1 MTDPA
6 SASLQKSRI
15 RRGESYVEDAEL
27 AYERGKIAQA
37 ANLFVAAGD
46 KFTGAAREASLEMTE
61 NRLRKKARQCYRVAQ
76 ELENREQSREETEED
91 SRERESRQKESK
103 ETSGSLGT
111 DDMDEKVRSMIE
123 EPEVDFSDYVGQ
135 EELKQWTEDKIF
147 GDEELREVYGIN
159 RPDGI
164 LLHGYPGTGKSYFAR
179 CLAGE
184 VDMPFVH
191 MKVPEITS
199 KYINESAQLIYDVFE
214 EIREKG
220 PMLVCIDEIDAL
232 GMSRD
237 NTSSTSEQKAL
248 NQLLEQVEVMADTD
262 SVIIGTTNKP
272 SDLDYAIVRPGRFS
286 KKKHIGMPDESDRRE
301 IIAMNVDG
309 RKKAPSWNLDQAA
322 EDTEGRTPVA
332 IEEICNEAAVTAM
345 NRHKSGGTP
354 GITNE
359 DLREAEKEI
368 SG

>member
-6 SASLQKSRI
+6 SASLQKSRK
-15 RRGESYVEDAEL
+15 RRGESYLEDAEM
-27 AYERGKIAQA
+27 AYERGDPTQA

-46 KFTGAAREASLEMTE
+46 KFAGAAQQASLEMTE
-61 NRLRKKARQCYRVAQ
+61 DRLREKARQCYRVAQ
-76 ELENREQSREETEED
+76 EIEKKDSGEQESNQKKSEESSESLE
-91 SRERESRQKESK
+91 
-103 ETSGSLGT
+103 T

-135 EELKQWTEDKIF
+135 EELKQWTENKIF
-147 GDEELREVYGIN
+147 GDDELRDDYGIDT
-159 RPDGI
+159 PDGI

-191 MKVPEITS
+191 IKVPEVTS
-199 KYINESAQLIYDVFE
+199 KYINESAQLIKDVFE

-237 NTSSTSEQKAL
+237 DSSTSSEQRAL
-248 NQLLEQVEVMADTD
+248 DQLLEQVEAMADTD

-272 SDLDYAIVRPGRFS
+272 DDLDYAIVRPGRFT
-286 KKKHIGMPDESDRRE
+286 KKKRVGMPDESARRE
-301 IIAMNVDG
+301 IISMNMDG
-309 RKKAPSWNLDQAA
+309 RKKAPSWDLNQAA
-322 EDTEGRTPVA
+322 QDAEERTPIA
-332 IEEICNEAAVTAM
+332 IEEICNEAAVIAM
-345 NRHKSGGTP
+345 NRQKSGGSP

-359 DLREAEKEI
+359 DFREAEKEI